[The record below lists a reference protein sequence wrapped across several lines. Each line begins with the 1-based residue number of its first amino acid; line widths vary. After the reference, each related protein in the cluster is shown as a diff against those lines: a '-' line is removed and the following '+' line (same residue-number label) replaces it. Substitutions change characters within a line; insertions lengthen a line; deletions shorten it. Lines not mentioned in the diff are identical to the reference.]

1 MADMRNQ
8 MVVGE
13 VVEVAGMLNVFCRN
27 LTVKLEGEALQK
39 NIEAETKRRKEAGKS
54 TTYVNKK
61 ERFEFV
67 VENAKV
73 NVKDVSAPTAAEQV
87 VNEKRYEMT
96 KDGEKIKAIRCEKA
110 TAPQLFVKV
119 DGGKLKKVNVPAGKT
134 LKGGVPVTVI
144 YKVYE
149 GQYGKQIGVEGV
161 IFETEPEL
169 YVAAPRSFGGYDIV
183 ADETEEAAT
192 PAAEPTADE
201 PAPQETA
208 SAWD

>member
-1 MADMRNQ
+1 MADMRKD
-8 MVVGE
+8 MVIGE
-13 VVEVAGMLNVFCRN
+13 VVEVTGTLSTFCRN

-39 NIEAETKRRKEAGKS
+39 NIDAETKRRKEAGKS

-73 NVKDVSAPTAAEQV
+73 NVKDASAPTAAEQV
-87 VNEKRYEMT
+87 VNGKRYETT
-96 KDGEKIKAIRCEKA
+96 KDDEKIKAIRCEKA
-110 TAPQLFVKV
+110 TAPQLFVKIA
-119 DGGKLKKVNVPAGKT
+119 DGKLKKVSVPEGKT
-134 LKGGVPVTVI
+134 LKGGCPVTVI
-144 YKVYE
+144 YKVYDS
-149 GQYGKQIGVEGV
+149 QFGKQVGVEGV

-169 YVAAPRSFGGYDIV
+169 YVAEPRSFGGYDIV
-183 ADETEEAAT
+183 ADETEDAAT
-192 PAAEPTADE
+192 PAAEPAAE